1 MIESFCTDQPVGR
14 ERGIQHV
21 LYVEFIL
28 TVIESARVPTLLGVT
43 WRSKRLSKST
53 IRIMNSW
60 YIFDEQAA
68 PNRRATSY
76 TCTRDLDTLNQ
87 WVGGVGPWWHMIEL
101 V

>member
-1 MIESFCTDQPVGR
+1 M
-14 ERGIQHV
+14 
-21 LYVEFIL
+21 Y
-28 TVIESARVPTLLGVT
+28 
-43 WRSKRLSKST
+43 
-53 IRIMNSW
+53 SW
-60 YIFDEQAA
+60 YTFDEQAA